1 MTTTDEKANAFE
13 LLTSI
18 RAAGWMVG
26 AHNDYRINGVPMT
39 FWLFTHP
46 SGQWVKGEGM
56 TDLQAL
62 EEAAHEAA
70 ITMDAPLRFAEP
82 DIAPNPTDST
92 LPALAVISLSDA
104 RAALAAVAR
113 WRRGDG
119 PGDAF
124 THSDFGKRLETLAV
138 QLENAIRVLGAFGR
152 TLEVGGAQPH
162 ETAFFGAARA
172 LLTKI
177 GPQPFGTL
185 LQECAAA
192 LREAMQIIESHQ
204 RENMRLLEAAEDMDA
219 AAVDVEDDVLAA
231 PAPEDAGTFL
241 RALHLTGLG
250 VQPLAI
256 LRNPDVTLEGEHEAL
271 QRVRARLG
279 IDVEP
284 DGTVSCPQHVDLHL
298 QFAAAIFAKPISEIT
313 SDERLRTKR
322 AGYFLAYGGA
332 VEKAAAELGVPVE
345 RITAAMATHLPPVD
359 HVVLASDSF
368 GDGRAMWWD
377 GDAISVFIENDS
389 MLASDM
395 KLGEVPPGISI
406 WEGAFRF
413 TGEAS
418 EAIPA
423 PVGVFR
429 APTDSEWTAIRA
441 GLSPWGS

>member
-82 DIAPNPTDST
+82 NIAPNPTDST
-92 LPALAVISLSDA
+92 LPALAVISLSAA

-124 THSDFGKRLETLAV
+124 THSDFGKRLE
-138 QLENAIRVLGAFGR
+138 
-152 TLEVGGAQPH
+152 
-162 ETAFFGAARA
+162 
-172 LLTKI
+172 
-177 GPQPFGTL
+177 
-185 LQECAAA
+185 
-192 LREAMQIIESHQ
+192 
-204 RENMRLLEAAEDMDA
+204 
-219 AAVDVEDDVLAA
+219 
-231 PAPEDAGTFL
+231 
-241 RALHLTGLG
+241 
-250 VQPLAI
+250 
-256 LRNPDVTLEGEHEAL
+256 EAL
-271 QRVRARLG
+271 QRVRAWLG

-368 GDGRAMWWD
+368 GDGRAVWWD